1 MAVTVANSTPYSN
14 VETATTE
21 RLGILRPDGITT
33 KINSDGM
40 LEGITVPD
48 IAGTN
53 NFGMVMI
60 EPDASKRTINIDRKG
75 VISGA
80 DNVGIA
86 VAPTYGTDT
95 EGNEVV
101 IKEGK
106 EGVVK
111 PDGKTVRID
120 SNGWLVSETYAD
132 PATTKKEGLVKPD
145 GKTTS
150 VDKDTG
156 KLSAKIDLSTLKV
169 FKGAT
174 KSADGEKGIVPQ
186 PTTADTDKYLSANGG
201 WAEGKPTVNE
211 KYDTLIHKRIY
222 DESNKDVDGIYYG
235 KAENIVI
242 SQDEDKVPTTAEYF
256 TIQGET
262 EYCKPLANKLYVD
275 NVTYPNQEIP
285 FRWYEDTTT
294 PEEGDGIY
302 KSVGVIS
309 LYAYRKAGDTGIAN
323 KINKKILDTTSAVY
337 IQADLIK
344 FKAVGTANADINL
357 YIHCPTEILA
367 NSTDGDITYITSL
380 AGVKVV
386 RREEHY
392 PTDETDGTLVI
403 DLPYA
408 DFSKYAE
415 KPYEDIGIETE
426 IPYYYTAFPYTQ
438 SGHVCRDVGDANR
451 TQAVAKEYEKYG
463 FDITQDNDDPDT
475 RVSYPSDCL
484 NANWEPIA
492 INLDE
497 GTYYLGE
504 WANTFFMKLIRPVML
519 NYDGTVAYE
528 LDHDDQTKNVDG
540 YPSDINDE
548 NFEGNAMVE
557 FPKMYFAR
565 WTDSDGKISHIR
577 VSNIKLPDEVDSAG
591 RSVASYHCYAHNTEG
606 GSGH

>member
-21 RLGILRPDGITT
+21 RLGILRPDGVTT

-40 LEGITVPD
+40 LEGVTVPD

-53 NFGMVMI
+53 NFGTVMI
-60 EPDASKRTINIDRKG
+60 EPDTSKRTINIDRKG

-111 PDGKTVRID
+111 PDGKTVRVD
-120 SNGWLVSETYAD
+120 SNGWLISETYAD

-174 KSADGEKGIVPQ
+174 KNADGEKGLVPQ

-211 KYDTLIHKRIY
+211 KYDTLIRKRIY

-235 KAENIVI
+235 KAENIII
-242 SQDEDKVPTTAEYF
+242 SKDEDKVPTTAEHF

-309 LYAYRKAGDTGIAN
+309 LYTYRKAGDTGIAN

-337 IQADLIK
+337 VQADLIK

-392 PTDETDGTLVI
+392 PINETDGTLVI

-438 SGHVCRDVGDANR
+438 SGHVCRDVSDVNR

-463 FDITQDNDDPDT
+463 FDITQDNDNPDT

-492 INLDE
+492 VNLDK

-528 LDHDDQTKNVDG
+528 LDHDDQTKTVDG

-548 NFEGNAMVE
+548 KFGGNAMVE

-577 VSNIKLPDEVDSAG
+577 ISNIKLPDEVDSAG
-591 RSVASYHCYAHNTEG
+591 KSVASYHCYAHNVDA
-606 GSGH
+606 

>member
-21 RLGILRPDGITT
+21 RLGILRPDGVTT

-40 LEGITVPD
+40 LEGVTVPD

-60 EPDASKRTINIDRKG
+60 EPDTSKRTINIDRKG

-95 EGNEVV
+95 KGNEVV

-111 PDGKTVRID
+111 PDGITTKID
-120 SNGWLVSETYAD
+120 SNGWLTSETYAD
-132 PATTKKEGLVKPD
+132 PATTQKEGLVKPD

-156 KLSAKIDLSTLKV
+156 KLSAMIDLSTLKV

-174 KSADGEKGIVPQ
+174 KNADGEKGLVPQ
-186 PTTADTDKYLSANGG
+186 PTIADIDKYLSANGG
-201 WAEGKPTVNE
+201 WVEGKATVNE
-211 KYDTLIHKRIY
+211 EYDSLTHKRIY
-222 DESNKDVDGIYYG
+222 NEATKDVDGIFEGVAQDMVVSTDG
-235 KAENIVI
+235 KT
-242 SQDEDKVPTTAEYF
+242 PTTADTF
-256 TIQGET
+256 IIDGET
-262 EYCKPLANKLYVD
+262 DPCTPLANKLYVD
-275 NVTYPNQEIP
+275 KQSNIP
-285 FRWYEDTTT
+285 FKWNDKNKRFES
-294 PEEGDGIY
+294 I
-302 KSVGVIS
+302 GVIS
-309 LYAYRKAGDTGIAN
+309 LYTYRKAGDTGLAN

-337 IQADLIK
+337 VQADLIK

-392 PTDETDGTLVI
+392 PINETDGTLVI
-403 DLPYA
+403 DIPYA

-415 KPYEDIGIETE
+415 KPYEDIGVETE

-438 SGHVCRDVGDANR
+438 SEHVCRDVGDTNR

-463 FDITQDNDDPDT
+463 FDITQDNDDPNT

-484 NANWEPIA
+484 NANWEPIT

-497 GTYYLGE
+497 DKYFLGE

-528 LDHDDQTKNVDG
+528 LDHDDQTKTVDG
-540 YPSDINDE
+540 YDSNISDEKFD
-548 NFEGNAMVE
+548 GNAMVE

-565 WTDSDGKISHIR
+565 WTDSDGKISHVRI
-577 VSNIKLPDEVDSAG
+577 SNIQLPDEVDSAG
-591 RSVASYHCYAHNTEG
+591 KSVASYHCYAHMTDITT
-606 GSGH
+606 